1 MSFDQQDYE
10 SFLEQASVELSDLEN
25 WIKWQGENC
34 PFAIPKEIQR
44 YVDCTVVNLKED
56 IERYR
61 MKLAGFDE

>member
-10 SFLEQASVELSDLEN
+10 NFLDQAITELFYLEN
-25 WIKWQGENC
+25 WIPWHAKNC
-34 PFAIPKEIQR
+34 PCAIPKEIQR
-44 YVDCTVVNLKED
+44 YVDCTVVTLKED